1 MTSEKQPLTIKQIGL
16 LFLTAIALSL
26 VTLFLYNSWSQPQ
39 FQGQLELYQTN
50 LLLNASTWKG
60 ETLDPQTQGVLR
72 QTLIGEEPIS
82 TAIAQYEDA
91 RQDSQDTLQKTDRQL
106 TELTQ
111 QPIANPTQQQTL
123 QRAIA
128 TTEESLEK
136 IDLNLGLLKT
146 QVDRVPEALQ
156 LWQKLA
162 DDPQS
167 AKGDTAEVLIRLWQ
181 DPPQSLPDAQ
191 LRLDLELSGWFRYQG
206 LTRLYQ
212 VQGEELALKELETQQ
227 QAIAFQAIRKLLI
240 VAGVQSAGIFL
251 GTALLAFVAVQWLI
265 QRKDSWLSQNQI
277 MTEVPWNWETI
288 LLVIVAGFFFIGQL
302 ISPVIFREFLSLLSF
317 TRGSGVR
324 ADAVIILMSYLVS
337 SAGAL
342 GVLYLAVNPFRPL
355 PQNWFK
361 FEIQPSGIAWG
372 IGGFLVAIPVVL
384 LVSLI
389 NQTLWQG
396 QGGSNP
402 ILPLALQGNDWV
414 AIACFAFTASVAA
427 PVFEEIMFRG
437 FLLPSLTRYI
447 PVWLAI
453 TASGLVFAIAHL
465 SLSEVIPL
473 TTLGIIM
480 GIVYTRSG
488 NLLAPI
494 LLHSLWNGNTLLSLF
509 LLGSSLS

>member
-1 MTSEKQPLTIKQIGL
+1 MTSEKQPLTIKRIGL
-16 LFLTAIALSL
+16 LFLTAIAFSL

-60 ETLDPQTQGVLR
+60 ETLDPKTQGVLR
-72 QTLIGEEPIS
+72 QTLIGAEPVS

-91 RQDSQDTLQKTDRQL
+91 RQDRQNTLQKTGREL

-123 QRAIA
+123 QQAIA

-146 QVDRVPEALQ
+146 QVDKVPEALQ

-167 AKGDTAEVLIRLWQ
+167 VQGDTAAILIGLWQ
-181 DPPQSLPDAQ
+181 DRPQILADAEFSLDQ
-191 LRLDLELSGWFRYQG
+191 ELSGWFRYQA
-206 LTRLYQ
+206 LTQLYQ
-212 VQGEELALKELETQQ
+212 VQGEEFPLKELERQQ

-240 VAGVQSAGIFL
+240 VAGVQSVGIFL
-251 GTALLAFVAVQWLI
+251 GTALLAFAAVQWFI
-265 QRKDSWLSQNQI
+265 QRKDSWLSQTQVV
-277 MTEVPWNWETI
+277 TEIPWDWETI
-288 LLVIVAGFFFIGQL
+288 LLVLVGGFFFIGQL
-302 ISPVIFREFLSLLSF
+302 ILPVIFREFLSFFSL

-324 ADAVIILMSYLVS
+324 SDAIIILMSYLVS

-342 GVLYLAVNPFRPL
+342 GILFVGVNPFRPL

-361 FEIQPSGIAWG
+361 FEIKGSGMAWG
-372 IGGFLVAIPVVL
+372 IGGFLVAIPLVL

-389 NQTLWQG
+389 NQILWQG

-414 AIACFAFTASVAA
+414 AIACFAFTASIAA

-437 FLLPSLTRYI
+437 FLLPSLTRYV
-447 PVWLAI
+447 PLWLAI
-453 TASGLVFAIAHL
+453 TVSGFVFAIAHL

-480 GIVYTRSG
+480 GIIYTRSG

-509 LLGSSLS
+509 LLGSSI